1 VLRSLRSVVSEWAP
15 VQGRA
20 LDPLVSVHGAWEGI
34 VGKDVAH
41 NARPQQLLSGTLIVT
56 TASSA
61 WSQQLAFLE
70 PQILAALSALPEN
83 CRVARLRFRVGRVQP
98 RTASAPTAS
107 RRPLPVPPRRLPE
120 GPANPDVMERL
131 RERLA
136 LRARSAAQLCAGC
149 GVALD
154 SAHAGTAN
162 DGERCAPCTFAER
175 QRRVA
180 QAQRLMYETPWLGFE
195 AIAAQSGGLDE
206 RECEA
211 IRRDL
216 LRRWWEVLA
225 RAERTGRLRSDG
237 FERRIAS
244 SYLLLQSGLPPDQV
258 SRAAM
263 RNLLGDRLEAL
274 LFGASEAP
282 PGSRM

>member
-1 VLRSLRSVVSEWAP
+1 VLRPLGSVVSEWAP
-15 VQGRA
+15 VPGRT
-20 LDPLVSVHGAWEGI
+20 LDPLVSVLGAWEGI
-34 VGKDVAH
+34 VGRDVAH

-83 CRVARLRFRVGRVQP
+83 CRVARLRFRVGRVHQRP
-98 RTASAPTAS
+98 PAASAA
-107 RRPLPVPPRRLPE
+107 RRRAPALPLGRDPDEPR
-120 GPANPDVMERL
+120 NPDVIERL
-131 RERLA
+131 RARLA
-136 LRARSAAQLCAGC
+136 GRLQGATRTCAAC
-149 GVALD
+149 GVTLE
-154 SAHAGTAN
+154 
-162 DGERCAPCTFAER
+162 DGDRCAPCAFAER

-180 QAQRLMYETPWLGFE
+180 AAQRLMYETPWLGFE
-195 AIAAQSGGLDE
+195 AIAQQCGGLDE
-206 RECEA
+206 RECEE

-225 RAERTGRLRSDG
+225 RAERTGRLRADG

-244 SYLLLQSGLPPDQV
+244 SYLLLQSGLAPDQV

-282 PGSRM
+282 PVSRM